1 MWVGV
6 CMCVYVCVCACETLL
21 AFSFHHGSF
30 GYPTHVF
37 MGQGGR
43 GASLVSRSNDDPLCV
58 LSSPF

>member
-1 MWVGV
+1 
-6 CMCVYVCVCACETLL
+6 MCVYVCVCACETLL